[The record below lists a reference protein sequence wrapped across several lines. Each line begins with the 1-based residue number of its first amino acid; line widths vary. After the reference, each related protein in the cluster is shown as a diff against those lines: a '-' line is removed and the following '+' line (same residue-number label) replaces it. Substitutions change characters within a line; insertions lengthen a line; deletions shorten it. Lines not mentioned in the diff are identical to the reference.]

1 MPRALVDRRP
11 APERRPRAA
20 ARPKPERMVR
30 PERRP
35 RVYAGFAA
43 LTARHPSERTAREI
57 AEFAA
62 AARLRVLTEEA
73 DARAAVERAY
83 ADSLPDL
90 AACKSPGKNPTDI
103 TSRTGTR
110 Q

>member
-1 MPRALVDRRP
+1 M
-11 APERRPRAA
+11 
-20 ARPKPERMVR
+20 R

-35 RVYAGFAA
+35 TVYAGFAT
-43 LTARHPSERTAREI
+43 LSARHPSERSARAI

-73 DARAAVERAY
+73 DARAAIARDY

-90 AACKSPGKNPTDI
+90 ASCKNPGKNPTDI
-103 TSRTGTR
+103 TSRTGSR